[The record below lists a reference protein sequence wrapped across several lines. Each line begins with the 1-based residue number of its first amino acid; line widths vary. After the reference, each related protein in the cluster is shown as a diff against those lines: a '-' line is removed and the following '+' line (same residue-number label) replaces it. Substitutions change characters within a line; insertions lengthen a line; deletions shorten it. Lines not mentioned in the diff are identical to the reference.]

1 MGRVCR
7 ASGRSARHDP
17 FDHLY
22 LRTIMMVLTSVV
34 VTSFTILLLFSLSPH
49 ASAFV
54 PPHSRQRA
62 WEQAPPPHIHSTPA
76 LSRIM
81 AIARPRGR
89 FTACTHHPSATVS
102 TQYASTT
109 SMYMSPI
116 LLPLQKLLCCSSV
129 VLGVSFLLC

>member
-1 MGRVCR
+1 MSRDCR

-34 VTSFTILLLFSLSPH
+34 VTSFAILLLFSLSPH
-49 ASAFV
+49 ASASA

-62 WEQAPPPHIHSTPA
+62 WEQTPPPRIHSTPA
-76 LSRIM
+76 PTRIM

-89 FTACTHHPSATVS
+89 FTACTHHTSATVL
-102 TQYASTT
+102 TRYASTT

-116 LLPLQKLLCCSSV
+116 LLSLQKLLCCSSV